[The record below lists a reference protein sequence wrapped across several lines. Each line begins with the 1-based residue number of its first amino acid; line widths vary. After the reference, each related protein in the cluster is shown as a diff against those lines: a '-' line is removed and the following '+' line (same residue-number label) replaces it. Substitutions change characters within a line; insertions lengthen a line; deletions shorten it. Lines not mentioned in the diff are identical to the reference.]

1 MSKDF
6 HRFEGLPEEKQKL
19 IMNSAMEE
27 FVKGGY
33 DKASVNNIVESA
45 GISKGSLFYY
55 FKSKKKLYLYLFEH
69 CENLIISNAKTYLS
83 KDNKDFIKRMNET
96 MTGNLNLL
104 KDFPLVYRFV
114 RSCKLENSP
123 DVVGDIQLIK
133 ENTND
138 EILSDV
144 YRNVDEGLFKEEIDV
159 QKAMFTVKSTL
170 FQLMHDFLR
179 SGTEDQVLIKDKLN
193 EYIAF
198 FKLAFYKPTEK

>member
-6 HRFEGLPEEKQKL
+6 HRFEALPEEKQKL

-55 FKSKKKLYLYLFEH
+55 FKSKKKLYLYLFEY
-69 CENLIISNAKTYLS
+69 CENLIISNAKTHLS

-104 KDFPLVYRFV
+104 KDYPLVYRFV

-144 YRNVDEGLFKEEIDV
+144 YRNVNESLFKEEIDV

-179 SGTEDQVLIKDKLN
+179 SGTEDQVLIEDKLS
-193 EYIAF
+193 EYITF
-198 FKLAFYKPTEK
+198 FKLAFYKPTEE